1 MHTKTS
7 LNRLTLDGLRQLAGV
22 SDDVAT
28 TKAQLIEQILSQQD
42 SATTDEATED
52 EATEEDAPAGDAA
65 TDEATT
71 DEATED
77 EATEDDATE
86 DDATEDDAPAD
97 DAATDEATTDE
108 NVDAFDPTTVTAE
121 TVTADDLDAKSQRI
135 ETLLQEITGA
145 VRSGIRIVKVA
156 EQDVEVQQA
165 LLDRL
170 ASDVRISWVE
180 SGQHVG

>member
-77 EATEDDATE
+77 EATE